1 MILSCS
7 NISKA
12 FGTEEIL
19 KHVSFHVEDHEKA
32 AIVGIN
38 GAGKS
43 TLLKIIV
50 GELAADEGSVTI
62 TKGKTLG
69 YLAQH
74 QDLHSQTTI
83 YDSLLEVKRPI
94 LEMEQQIRTLELQM
108 KHAEGEKLETMLNTY
123 SRLNHEF
130 ELLNGYAW
138 QSEITGVLKGLGFVE
153 EEFSKPVS
161 ELSGGQK
168 TRVSLG
174 KLLLSK
180 PDIILLDEPT
190 NHLDM
195 ESIAWLETYLM
206 NYAGT
211 VIIVAHDR
219 YFLDRVVTKIVE
231 LDGGIATSFQGNY
244 TAYSEKKAIIRAGVL
259 KAYLNQQQEI
269 RHRTRDLRQRQDEF
283 EQITGSMREGLVLL
297 DHSGRILSIN
307 PAAQALFHADGTCV
321 GQDFLTVD
329 RHPDLTAA
337 IHDAAETGHSQ
348 LRAERRGREYQLDF
362 SRIESNGKVLG
373 TVLLAFDVT
382 EQAEAERMRREF
394 TANVSHELKTP
405 LQSIIGSAELLENG
419 LVKPE
424 DQPRF
429 LNRIHQEADRLVA
442 LINDILRLSQLDE
455 GGALPHEQVS
465 VLELAQEAARSLT
478 EQEAAQAVH
487 ISVTGTAG
495 TVFGVRRL
503 LYEIARN
510 LCENAV
516 KYNVPGGSVTVEV
529 AETDRDVTLL
539 VRDTGIGIPEG
550 DQSRVFERFYRV
562 DKSHSRAIGGTGL
575 GLSIVKHAVAYHH
588 GTLRL
593 ESQPGKGTVITVTL
607 PKEPTE

>member
-1 MILSCS
+1 MTGKIFRSTLAASLTVLLASLLVITGCLYTY
-7 NISKA
+7 
-12 FGTEEIL
+12 FGTVREQQLQTELTLAAAAVEADGADYLVRVRDTAERLTWVASDGTVLYDTRADTQPMENHGQREEIREARL
-19 KHVSFHVEDHEKA
+19 
-32 AIVGIN
+32 
-38 GAGKS
+38 
-43 TLLKIIV
+43 
-50 GELAADEGSVTI
+50 
-62 TKGKTLG
+62 
-69 YLAQH
+69 
-74 QDLHSQTTI
+74 DLEHPLDNNA
-83 YDSLLEVKRPI
+83 YE
-94 LEMEQQIRTLELQM
+94 
-108 KHAEGEKLETMLNTY
+108 
-123 SRLNHEF
+123 
-130 ELLNGYAW
+130 
-138 QSEITGVLKGLGFVE
+138 
-153 EEFSKPVS
+153 
-161 ELSGGQK
+161 ELSPLLG
-168 TRVSLG
+168 RV
-174 KLLLSK
+174 
-180 PDIILLDEPT
+180 
-190 NHLDM
+190 
-195 ESIAWLETYLM
+195 
-206 NYAGT
+206 YA
-211 VIIVAHDR
+211 
-219 YFLDRVVTKIVE
+219 
-231 LDGGIATSFQGNY
+231 
-244 TAYSEKKAIIRAGVL
+244 
-259 KAYLNQQQEI
+259 QQQEI
-269 RHRTRDLRQRQDEF
+269 RHRTRDLRQQQDEF

-478 EQEAAQAVH
+478 AQAAAQAVH

-529 AETDRDVTLL
+529 AETDRDVALL

-607 PKEPTE
+607 PKKPTE